1 LFRFVK
7 SKGEKGLENLGSTT
21 KACIESGNRMKR
33 NNIRYP
39 GLLDRLLLL
48 LLLLQSMKT
57 IVVGQIMATVD

>member
-1 LFRFVK
+1 
-7 SKGEKGLENLGSTT
+7 
-21 KACIESGNRMKR
+21 MKR

>member
-1 LFRFVK
+1 
-7 SKGEKGLENLGSTT
+7 
-21 KACIESGNRMKR
+21 MKR

-39 GLLDRLLLL
+39 GLLDRLLL